1 MLMLTLDAK
10 TAVSGA
16 KAGIELCLGTVIPS
30 LLPFFVLSMLLTG
43 ALTGRPLPFLRP
55 LGRLCGMPEG
65 SESLLAVGLLGGYPV
80 GAQNVTFSYQSGQ
93 VSKQDAEYLLG
104 FCNNAGPAFLFGMVA
119 LKFEDLRLVW
129 ALWLIHI
136 ASAILS
142 AMLLREKERTPAA
155 LTPGTPLTLSQA
167 LEKALRVMAA
177 VCGWVVLF
185 RVVIA
190 FLTRWF
196 LWIFPS
202 AIQVLISGL
211 LELSNGCCM
220 LGDVENTGLR
230 FLLCCLFLSFGGV
243 CVTMQTVS
251 VTAGLRLGTYFRGKG
266 YQILLSLLLGYFAQF
281 VLLPAQNRFVLS
293 PIMPAAL
300 CLGILILKIAVAF
313 PGKMMYN
320 RGKLIKRGGAHAV
333 PKKYSPGL

>member
-1 MLMLTLDAK
+1 MKGRKPVVTGLLAATGMLILILDAK

-43 ALTGRPLPFLRP
+43 ALTGRQIPFLRP

-65 SESLLAVGLLGGYPV
+65 SESLLVVGLLGGYPV
-80 GAQNVTFSYQSGQ
+80 GAQNVAFAYGSGQ
-93 VSKQDAEYLLG
+93 LAKRDAERLLG

-119 LKFEDLRLVW
+119 SKFQDLRLVW
-129 ALWLIHI
+129 ALWLIHM
-136 ASAILS
+136 AAALL
-142 AMLLREKERTPAA
+142 AAVLLRERGSAPAV
-155 LTPGTPLTLSQA
+155 LIPGHPLTLTQA
-167 LEKALRVMAA
+167 LEKALRVMAG
-177 VCGWVVLF
+177 VCGWVILF

-190 FLTRWF
+190 FLTRWV
-196 LWIFPS
+196 LWTLPVE
-202 AIQVLISGL
+202 AQVLLSGL

-251 VTAGLRLGTYFRGKG
+251 VTAGLELGTYFRGKAF
-266 YQILLSLLLGYFAQF
+266 QILFSLLLGYPLQLM
-281 VLLPAQNRFVLS
+281 LLPEPIRFTASLLF
-293 PIMPAAL
+293 PAGL
-300 CLGILILKIAVAF
+300 CLGILILKITVAF
-313 PGKMMYN
+313 PERMVYNLGK
-320 RGKLIKRGGAHAV
+320 
-333 PKKYSPGL
+333 P